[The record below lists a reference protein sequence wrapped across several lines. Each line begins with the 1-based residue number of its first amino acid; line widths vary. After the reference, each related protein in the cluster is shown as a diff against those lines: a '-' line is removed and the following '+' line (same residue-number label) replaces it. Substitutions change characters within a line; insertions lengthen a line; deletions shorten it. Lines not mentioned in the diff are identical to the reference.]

1 MTDKPGYY
9 QGRHFTTYVENVKVL
24 KRTGADAALEQ
35 LLLVLVGATEAE
47 SRSDGLGVAP
57 WYYEELAKL
66 YHARKDYQSELG
78 VLERFASQRHAPG
91 VKPPELLERLDKVR
105 AIVRGEQ
112 R

>member
-9 QGRHFTTYVENVKVL
+9 HGRHFTAYVENVKAL
-24 KRTGADAALEQ
+24 KRTVDDTALEQ
-35 LLLVLVGATEAE
+35 LLLALIDATEAE

-57 WYYEELAKL
+57 WYYEELAKF
-66 YHARKDYQSELG
+66 YHVRKDYQSELG

-91 VKPPELLERLDKVR
+91 AKPPELLERLEKVR
-105 AIVRGEQ
+105 EILHQEQ